1 MKQLQPIIQHLSRL
15 FSHISSLRR
24 RQFLL
29 LLLLMIL
36 ASFAE
41 VLSIGAVLPLLAVLT
56 EPQQFFEHSF
66 VQPFIEVL
74 GIKSAD
80 QLLLPMTVTFGLAAL
95 FAGVMRLILLWVLTR
110 LAYATGADL
119 TISVYRRTLYQSY
132 SVHVARNSS
141 NVINAMATKVNITI
155 QGTIIPVITIISS
168 GMMLL
173 FTLTFLLVIETKMML
188 IAFCGFGLI
197 YVVNIIIT
205 SKILIVNSQRIAD
218 ENTKVIKL
226 LQEGLGGIRDILLD
240 GTQELYC
247 KLYRKS
253 DIPLRRAQGTN
264 VFLGTSTRFAVEAL
278 AMFFLAFVAYFLA
291 LQPGGI
297 NQSLPVIGV
306 LVLGAQRLLPLL
318 QQGYAS
324 WSSIQSSRVSVADTL
339 DFLEQPMPE
348 YSKQLSIESLPFQ
361 KEIQLKQISFRYES
375 NSPWVLKD
383 INLTIEKGS
392 RVGFIGSTGGGKS
405 TLIDIVMCLLQ
416 PEKGCLVIDAQA
428 ITLDNFRSW
437 QKHIAHV
444 PQSIFLADASIEENI
459 AFGIPKDQIDF
470 KRVKSSAKKAQIAE
484 IIETWPMKYQTN
496 VGERGVMLSGGQRQR
511 IGIARALYK
520 RADVLIFDEATS
532 ALDDDTEQE
541 VMQAINNL
549 SDELTIIMIAHR
561 LTTLKNCTKI
571 VELGDSRIRRIGN
584 YQDIVSKMAV

>member
-1 MKQLQPIIQHLSRL
+1 MKQVQPITQHLGRL
-15 FSHISSLRR
+15 FFHINPLRR

-29 LLLLMIL
+29 LFVLMIL

-41 VLSIGAVLPLLAVLT
+41 ILSIGAVLPFLAVLT
-56 EPQQFFEHSF
+56 APQQFFENSF

-80 QLLLPMTVTFGLAAL
+80 QLLLPVTVAFGLATL
-95 FAGVMRLILLWVLTR
+95 IAGGMRLMLAWVLTR

-141 NVINAMATKVNITI
+141 NVINAMVTKVNITI
-155 QGTIIPVITIISS
+155 NGTIIPVITIISS
-168 GMMLL
+168 GMMLV
-173 FTLTFLLVIETKMML
+173 FTLTFLLVIETKMVL

-197 YVVNIIIT
+197 YVSIIKIF
-205 SKILIVNSQRIAD
+205 SKILINNSQLIAN
-218 ENTKVIKL
+218 ESIKVIKL
-226 LQEGLGGIRDILLD
+226 LQEGLGGIRDILLG

-264 VFLGTSTRFAVEAL
+264 IFLGQSPRFAIEAL
-278 AMFFLAFVAYFLA
+278 AMFFLAFFAYFLA

-297 NQSLPVIGV
+297 NQSLPLIGV
-306 LVLGAQRLLPLL
+306 LVLGAQRVLPHV
-318 QQGYAS
+318 QQGYSS
-324 WSSIQSSRVSVADTL
+324 WSSIQSTRASVADTL
-339 DFLEQPMPE
+339 DFLDQSMPE
-348 YSKQLSIESLPFQ
+348 YAKQLHIESLPFQ
-361 KEIQLKQISFRYES
+361 KQIQLKQISFRYDS

-392 RVGFIGSTGGGKS
+392 QVGFVGSTGSGKS
-405 TLIDIVMCLLQ
+405 TLIDIVMGLLQ
-416 PEKGCLVIDAQA
+416 PEKGCLAVDAQVV
-428 ITLDNFRSW
+428 TLDNFRSW
-437 QKHIAHV
+437 QNHIAHV
-444 PQSIFLADASIEENI
+444 PQSIFLADTSIEENI

-470 KRVKSSAKKAQIAE
+470 KRVKLSAKKAQIAE
-484 IIETWPMKYQTN
+484 IIDTWPMKYQTN
-496 VGERGVMLSGGQRQR
+496 VGERGVKLSGGQRQR

-520 RADVLIFDEATS
+520 QADVLIFDEATS
-532 ALDDDTEQE
+532 ALDDDTERE

-584 YQDIVSKMAV
+584 YQDIVSKMAF